1 MARVVFLMTLA
12 VTVNETVATMD
23 WPFLTENMDLIF
35 RSWFLTRWFRLAKE
49 MDGKWTL
56 QGVTSNGYGCARA
69 NRPGVYT
76 KVSHYVKWIETLTNA
91 TYGPRLLHRRR
102 SQCEPDGHR
111 CLLGKCLPQSS
122 VCNGIV
128 ECSDESDERHC

>member
-1 MARVVFLMTLA
+1 
-12 VTVNETVATMD
+12 
-23 WPFLTENMDLIF
+23 
-35 RSWFLTRWFRLAKE
+35 